1 MTMVSLSVFIFV
13 HAFINSLSSVLS
25 PKLISW
31 LDVPSFVFSD
41 ALSLIVAVVLI
52 VSMFGAQVESRV
64 FISN

>member
-1 MTMVSLSVFIFV
+1 MVSLSVFIFV

-41 ALSLIVAVVLI
+41 ALSLIVAVALI

>member
-1 MTMVSLSVFIFV
+1 MVSFSVFIFV

-41 ALSLIVAVVLI
+41 ALSLIVVVVLI